1 VKQFVDI
8 EEALTWLSD
17 NWERLKEEE
26 KLWEP
31 TQGDLE
37 IRELSEEGR
46 AAFKNMEIETE
57 TWIQTDQ
64 GLVMIHPQ
72 EGPLGPLPPPE
83 RPPHQ

>member
-1 VKQFVDI
+1 MKKFVDL
-8 EEALTWLSD
+8 EEALTWLGD

-31 TQGDLE
+31 NQGDLE

-46 AAFKNMEIETE
+46 AAFKNIEIETE

-72 EGPLGPLPPPE
+72 EGPLADLPGPPP
-83 RPPHQ
+83 RR